1 MTPKTQMAKKKNRQ
15 IGPYQNVKLLCIKGY
30 HQESEKATHRMG
42 ENIYKSY
49 IYIYISDKGLVSK
62 IRKEIL
68 NLHNEKTNNPFFLE

>member
-49 IYIYISDKGLVSK
+49 IYIYIYLTRDLCPK
-62 IRKEIL
+62 
-68 NLHNEKTNNPFFLE
+68 